1 MNRPRLIIYRAN
13 DPDLRSTLEVSH
25 QCIAESMKIL
35 QHNEP
40 PDTFLGRPSQAPSTR
55 AADDGIEDVNHRR

>member
-13 DPDLRSTLEVSH
+13 DPDLRSTLEVS
-25 QCIAESMKIL
+25 ESMKIL